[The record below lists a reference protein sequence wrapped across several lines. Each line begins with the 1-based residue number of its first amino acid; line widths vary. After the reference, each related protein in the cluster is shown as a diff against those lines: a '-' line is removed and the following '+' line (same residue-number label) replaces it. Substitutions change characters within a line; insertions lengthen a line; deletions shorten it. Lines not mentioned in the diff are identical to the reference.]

1 MWKDSG
7 VTWKSAQFLIFTIVV
22 VFFLHLY
29 SGSIHARRGWF
40 SVLTSGL
47 ILMWHQLVHQN
58 LLYLPSKSQE
68 TTKQQ
73 IMFFSSSWKPY
84 GIKY

>member
-1 MWKDSG
+1 MQG
-7 VTWKSAQFLIFTIVV
+7 EV
-22 VFFLHLY
+22 
-29 SGSIHARRGWF
+29 GSRCSR
-40 SVLTSGL
+40 GL

-73 IMFFSSSWKPY
+73 IMFLLEALWH
-84 GIKY
+84 IAIDML

>member
-1 MWKDSG
+1 MQGEVGPRCSP
-7 VTWKSAQFLIFTIVV
+7 
-22 VFFLHLY
+22 
-29 SGSIHARRGWF
+29 
-40 SVLTSGL
+40 GL

-73 IMFFSSSWKPY
+73 IMFFLEALWHKVLIRDQREWVFEVREVKSEKEKLSLFFEK
-84 GIKY
+84 

>member
-1 MWKDSG
+1 MQG
-7 VTWKSAQFLIFTIVV
+7 EV
-22 VFFLHLY
+22 
-29 SGSIHARRGWF
+29 GSRC
-40 SVLTSGL
+40 SPGL

-73 IMFFSSSWKPY
+73 IMFFLEALWHKVLICCSSVEVCSVLSFNFLKQFLK
-84 GIKY
+84 GA